1 METAEI
7 NRESQQEKN
16 HVALTEETS
25 SRTAAHAASGAETNT
40 SPKSGSLGE
49 RNSDAQK
56 TASKYL
62 SDKGAAKNLA
72 NKKRKKMAHRRTLR
86 ASHTK
91 G

>member
-1 METAEI
+1 METAGI
-7 NRESQQEKN
+7 NRESQQEKS
-16 HVALTEETS
+16 HVAPTEETS
-25 SRTAAHAASGAETNT
+25 SRTAADGASTAQATT
-40 SPKSGSLGE
+40 AQTSGSLGE

-56 TASKYL
+56 SAGKYL
-62 SDKGAAKNLA
+62 SDKRAAKNLA

>member
-16 HVALTEETS
+16 HVAATEETS
-25 SRTAAHAASGAETNT
+25 SRTAAHAASAAETIT
-40 SPKSGSLGE
+40 SKISGSLGE
-49 RNSDAQK
+49 RNSDPQK
-56 TASKYL
+56 SASKYV
-62 SDKGAAKNLA
+62 SDKRAARHLA